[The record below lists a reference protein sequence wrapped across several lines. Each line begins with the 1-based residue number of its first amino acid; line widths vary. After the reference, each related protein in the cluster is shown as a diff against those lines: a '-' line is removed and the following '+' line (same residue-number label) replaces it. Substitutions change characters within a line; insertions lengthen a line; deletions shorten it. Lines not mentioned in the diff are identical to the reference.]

1 MLEVQNLGLSY
12 GKIQVVQGVSFSV
25 KKGQLVALLGS
36 NGVGKTSILK
46 AITGLI
52 LADSGKIIFEGREI
66 QGKQPYL
73 IVRMGIAQVMEGRRL
88 FGGLSVE
95 DNLMLGGG
103 HKDNRV
109 RKATLYEIYKRFP
122 ILAEKKDQLAG
133 SLSGGQQQMLAIA
146 RALMG
151 KPKLLLLDEPSLGL
165 APIVVEDLMKLIK
178 GLAGEGMTI
187 LMVEQMANMALEIAD
202 YGYIMVPGRIA
213 MEGNAQE
220 IIQHEALKKTYL
232 GG

>member
-1 MLEVQNLGLSY
+1 MLEVQNLRLSY
-12 GKIQVVQGVSFSV
+12 GKIQVVLGVSFSV
-25 KKGQLVALLGS
+25 KKGQLIALLGS

-46 AITGLI
+46 AITGLV
-52 LADSGKIIFEGREI
+52 LPDSGKIFFEGREI
-66 QGKQPYL
+66 QGKQPHL

-95 DNLMLGGG
+95 DNLILGGG
-103 HKDNRV
+103 YKDSRT
-109 RKATLYEIYKRFP
+109 RRAALYEIYKRFP
-122 ILAEKKDQLAG
+122 VLAEKKDQLAG
-133 SLSGGQQQMLAIA
+133 SLSGGQQQILAIA

-151 KPKLLLLDEPSLGL
+151 RPKLLLLDEPSLGL
-165 APIVVEDLMKLIK
+165 APIIVEELMKLIK
-178 GLAGEGMTI
+178 ELAQEGMTI

-202 YGYIMVPGRIA
+202 YGYIMAPGRIV

-220 IIQHEALKKTYL
+220 IIQHEALKRTYL

>member
-1 MLEVQNLGLSY
+1 MLEVQNLRLSY
-12 GKIQVVQGVSFSV
+12 GKIQVVLGVSFSV
-25 KKGQLVALLGS
+25 KKGQLIALLGS

-46 AITGLI
+46 AITGLV
-52 LADSGKIIFEGREI
+52 LPDSGKIFFEGREI
-66 QGKQPYL
+66 QGKQPHL

-95 DNLMLGGG
+95 DNLILGGG
-103 HKDNRV
+103 YKDSRT
-109 RKATLYEIYKRFP
+109 RRAALYEIYKRFP
-122 ILAEKKDQLAG
+122 VLAEKKDQLAG
-133 SLSGGQQQMLAIA
+133 SLSGGQQQILAIA

-151 KPKLLLLDEPSLGL
+151 RPKLLLLDEPSLGL
-165 APIVVEDLMKLIK
+165 APIIVEDLMKLIK
-178 GLAGEGMTI
+178 ELAQEGMTI

-202 YGYIMVPGRIA
+202 YGYIMAPGRIV

-220 IIQHEALKKTYL
+220 IIQHEALKRTYL